1 MQIIHMPINEL
12 VRYKNNP
19 RKNADAVDYVAE
31 SIQKFGFKVPIIID
45 RNNVIVA
52 GDTRYQAAKKLGLE
66 AIPCVKADDLTDE
79 QIKALRLADNKVSE
93 FSKWDMDKLE
103 SELLE
108 LLNTD
113 MEAFGFEDMEKELEE
128 AQEEINAESS
138 FNYKEQYGVI
148 VMCADEQQQQET
160 YEQLIEAGYECK
172 VVAT

>member
-1 MQIIHMPINEL
+1 MEITHLPINEL
-12 VRYKNNP
+12 VRYENNP

-31 SIQKFGFKVPIIID
+31 SIRQFGFRVPIIID
-45 RNNVIVA
+45 RHNIIVA

-103 SELLE
+103 AELMGMLE
-108 LLNTD
+108 MD
-113 MEAFGFEDMEKELEE
+113 MTAFGFEDMEKELEE
-128 AQEEINAESS
+128 AQEEINAEAH

-148 VMCADEQQQQET
+148 IMCCDEQEQQAV
-160 YEQLIEAGYECK
+160 YERLTEEGYECK